1 MAAELKRRILDT
13 LPRQLILDLLDMAG
27 ARTLAAH
34 KLVRDQTDL
43 TGRKARELEG
53 QARFRLM
60 EKGFQDVC
68 ELHGAVALAGS
79 VIPGTDLRFFQPFM
93 RFGAA
98 DPGLVLGFASMPARA
113 EIPAKNQ
120 SRLAGVSLNCH
131 LTPMLDLDDKS
142 PKPGD
147 IFVLFLVARDPAN
160 AGKLEEVAIGVIDT
174 DYSSYLFYESVEN
187 LVAGYATGGLSSP
200 EAPEVTLPLVK
211 LKTKR
216 KNFKPPETPDSDD
229 EAGKGD
235 A

>member
-1 MAAELKRRILDT
+1 MAAELKRKILDT
-13 LPRQLILDLLDMAG
+13 LPLQLVLDLLDMAG

-53 QARFRLM
+53 QARFRRM

-98 DPGLVLGFASMPARA
+98 DPGLVLGFASMPAPA
-113 EIPAKNQ
+113 EIPAKNH
-120 SRLAGVSLNCH
+120 SRRAGVSLNWH

-160 AGKLEEVAIGVIDT
+160 AGKLEEVAIGVIDNK
-174 DYSSYLFYESVEN
+174 YSGYLFYEAVEN
-187 LVAGYATGGLSSP
+187 LVAGYAAGGPSSP
-200 EAPEVTLPLVK
+200 ETQEVPPPLVR

-216 KNFKPPETPDSDD
+216 KNFKAPETPDLGD